1 MIDLSQGLLLEWLL
15 SSFLCGGALGL
26 LYSMIGA
33 VKMLCG
39 IYYTDI
45 RPFKKHMIRV
55 IFEYA
60 VTFVFDLLF
69 WICVGVLSILLIY
82 QMGGG
87 FFRGMTY
94 IGMAAGFGLYY
105 FTLGKLLIPIIEKNV
120 KAVKKL
126 LYKVLRLLLFPI
138 KKIISAIIALYRLTI
153 GRILG
158 KIKESMTLRKSA
170 AKSAEAEASPKGSE
184 SGGEEE
190 FVYVDGKNGYR
201 KSGRISFNTN
211 RK

>member
-1 MIDLSQGLLLEWLL
+1 MKWLL
-15 SSFLCGGALGL
+15 SSFLWGIALGL
-26 LYSMIGA
+26 LYTLICA
-33 VKMLCG
+33 LKMLCG
-39 IYYTDI
+39 IDYSDR
-45 RPFKKHMIRV
+45 RPLKKHMIRV
-55 IFEYA
+55 IFEHA
-60 VTFVFDLLF
+60 ITFVFDLLF
-69 WICVGVLSILLIY
+69 WICVGVLSVLLIY

-105 FTLGKLLIPIIEKNV
+105 FTLGKLLIPIIEKTV

-138 KKIISAIIALYRLTI
+138 KKIFSAIIALYRLTI

-158 KIKESMTLRKSA
+158 KIKESLALRRI
-170 AKSAEAEASPKGSE
+170 ASKGGELEISSQGSE
-184 SGGEEE
+184 LGGEEE